1 MPSPKLVSIGSSALP
16 LIDRVGWVGSTRRVR
31 SLSTQQQTVI
41 SAEGEAALVLQS
53 DRQNALEGAINHPRK
68 NSLDNSSHGYFM
80 PAINDRKNNLDYSF
94 HGSEQLDD
102 APDDVYE
109 TPGSAR
115 YLDYFSNTDE
125 VGTRSEKMSHKD
137 INNSNSSDK

>member
-1 MPSPKLVSIGSSALP
+1 MPSPRLVSVGSSSIP
-16 LIDRVGWVGSTRRVR
+16 LIDRVGREGSSRRVR

-53 DRQNALEGAINHPRK
+53 VRHNSLESAVNHPRK
-68 NSLDNSSHGYFM
+68 NSLDNSSHGFFM

-115 YLDYFSNTDE
+115 YLDYFSNPDD
-125 VGTRSEKMSHKD
+125 VGTRS
-137 INNSNSSDK
+137 